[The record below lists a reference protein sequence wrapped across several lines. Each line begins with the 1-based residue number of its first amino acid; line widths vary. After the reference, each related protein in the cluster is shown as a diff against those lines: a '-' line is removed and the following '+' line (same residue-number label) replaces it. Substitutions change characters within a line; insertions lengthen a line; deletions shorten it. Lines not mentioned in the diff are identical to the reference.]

1 MMGKIIKK
9 FDNYL
14 DSCSRDFH
22 TLHIYVIIF
31 CPSVCL
37 SGCNGQIEIK
47 TVHPIPNIS
56 TDLKFSLKMDLT
68 KLFAERLGKK

>member
-37 SGCNGQIEIK
+37 SGCRTPLEI
-47 TVHPIPNIS
+47 VSFFELGIQPHINLQVDES
-56 TDLKFSLKMDLT
+56 ERR
-68 KLFAERLGKK
+68 LFTYLN